1 MSRPINNNNNDLF
14 QLFSELIN
22 NRQNSYFNNLS
33 ITDIETLYRR
43 VLALSDA
50 ERQNIVDNSV
60 FNMSLS
66 YFLPSNSND
75 NKYSNDEYE
84 LADNHFNNLRE
95 SFMEETEMKVEGYD
109 YRLTKEVKN
118 TVLDLYYETNAY
130 ELPDIDHIID
140 RLFEMR
146 CACVMGYPQNYV
158 KKVIKQCILYTGSLP
173 SFELYPQYIEYYV
186 LHGKIPTDEELEE
199 FIRRVI
205 EYSRNPEE
213 FHQKDKEFVPA
224 LNVDLL
230 PVDKYKKNE
239 EDEACCIC
247 QEDFCEEQ
255 EVITLLPCKHKFHN
269 KSEEC
274 LEGGSVLTWLEKY
287 NYCPMCKSKVNAL
300 GE

>member
-1 MSRPINNNNNDLF
+1 MSRPINNNNDLL
-14 QLFSELIN
+14 QLFSEMIN
-22 NRQNSYFNNLS
+22 NRQNSYFNNLN

-43 VLALSDA
+43 VLSLSDS
-50 ERQNIVDNSV
+50 EREYIIDNSV

-66 YFLPSNSND
+66 DFLPEGILSGKN
-75 NKYSNDEYE
+75 YSRDEYE
-84 LADNHFNNLRE
+84 LAENHFSNLRE
-95 SFMEETEMKVEGYD
+95 SFMDEIEMKTEGYD

-118 TVLDLYYETNAY
+118 SVLELYYATNAY
-130 ELPDIDHIID
+130 ELPDIDQIID
-140 RLFEMR
+140 KLFENR
-146 CACVMGYPQNYV
+146 CSCVLDYPHIYI
-158 KKVIKQCILYTGSLP
+158 KKVIKQCILYTGGLP
-173 SFELYPQYIEYYV
+173 SCELYPQYIEYYV
-186 LHGKIPTDEELEE
+186 LHGRIPIDEELEE

-230 PVDKYKKNE
+230 PVEKYIKIEKE
-239 EDEACCIC
+239 QACCIC

-255 EVITLLPCKHKFHN
+255 DIITLLPCKHKFHN

-287 NYCPMCKSKVNAL
+287 NYCPMCKTKVNAL
-300 GE
+300 GD